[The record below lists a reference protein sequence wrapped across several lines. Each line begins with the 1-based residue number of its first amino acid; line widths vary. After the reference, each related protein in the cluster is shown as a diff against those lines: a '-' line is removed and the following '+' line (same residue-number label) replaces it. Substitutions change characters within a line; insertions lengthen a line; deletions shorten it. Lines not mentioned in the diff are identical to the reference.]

1 MVQAAFFDRV
11 SFDPFAFEQDGLS
24 ASKVD
29 VGGSEIVEALM
40 VTAMIVMLDEGRD
53 LGFKV
58 LLEEVVFKQDA
69 VLQRL
74 VPAFDFPLRL
84 RVAGSAVNLVDL
96 VFLQPFAE
104 IRCDVTRTVAP
115 TEGRVGA
122 TSNGARSFFAASAHR
137 LRWPWPVEV
146 ALECEC
152 SQLIPERPTMTS
164 QNSIPADAVLVAI
177 DIAKVRNEVLIE
189 APGHKRRRRLSVL
202 NTRAEHDHLIA
213 ILQSY
218 DRPVVCA
225 FEATGNYHRPIA
237 WRLVEAG
244 FETRLVSSLALART
258 REALHNS
265 WDKNDP
271 KDAQVILH
279 MLRIHSTQVYH
290 DPLRAGIN
298 DVQEL
303 SKTHEAIANAK
314 TEIQHRILTHY
325 LPLYFPEIERFRG
338 NSRSDWFFAFLDA
351 FPTPSSITTL
361 TKEKFVEAAWDVVG
375 RKVSKSQIL
384 MDIYETAR
392 TSIGLP
398 LPLDAPAIRMFRMVV
413 AEARSLIRQRNEIE
427 AQADDLL
434 RNSRDYQILRQIPG
448 IGPINALTIIAE
460 AGDLRR
466 FHHHRQFLKFC
477 GLDLST
483 QQSGQYRGQTRLSK
497 FGNARLR
504 RTLWIAGQ
512 VAIRQRENGFR
523 HKFERYIARDRDNPD
538 LRRKA
543 MTAIT
548 AKMARVV
555 HAVVKSGSD
564 YRPFVEGRVPGGRT
578 SVS

>member
-1 MVQAAFFDRV
+1 MTILNSTPAA
-11 SFDPFAFEQDGLS
+11 
-24 ASKVD
+24 
-29 VGGSEIVEALM
+29 
-40 VTAMIVMLDEGRD
+40 
-53 LGFKV
+53 
-58 LLEEVVFKQDA
+58 
-69 VLQRL
+69 
-74 VPAFDFPLRL
+74 
-84 RVAGSAVNLVDL
+84 
-96 VFLQPFAE
+96 
-104 IRCDVTRTVAP
+104 
-115 TEGRVGA
+115 
-122 TSNGARSFFAASAHR
+122 
-137 LRWPWPVEV
+137 
-146 ALECEC
+146 
-152 SQLIPERPTMTS
+152 
-164 QNSIPADAVLVAI
+164 AVLVAI
-177 DIAKVRNEVLIE
+177 DVAKMRNEVLIE
-189 APGHKRRRRLSVL
+189 APGHKRRRRLLVL
-202 NTRAEHDHLIA
+202 NTRAEHDHLIEV
-213 ILQSY
+213 LQAY
-218 DRPVVCA
+218 GRPVVCA

-237 WRLVEAG
+237 WRLAEAG
-244 FETRLVSSLALART
+244 FEVRLVSSLALART

-279 MLRIHSTQVYH
+279 MLRIQATQLYH

-303 SKTHEAIANAK
+303 SKTHEAIARAK

-325 LPLYFPEIERFRG
+325 LPLYFPEIDRFRG
-338 NSRSDWFFAFLDA
+338 NSRSDWFFAFLHA
-351 FPTPSSITTL
+351 FPTPASVTAL
-361 TKEKFVEAAWDVVG
+361 TKEEFVAAAWDVVG
-375 RKVSKSQIL
+375 RKVSKTQIL

-392 TSIGLP
+392 SSIGLP
-398 LPLDAPAIRMFRMVV
+398 LPLDAPAIRMFRMVID
-413 AEARSLIRQRNEIE
+413 EARSLIRQRNEIE
-427 AQADDLL
+427 AQADELL
-434 RNSRDYQILRQIPG
+434 RHSQDYQLLRQIPG

-466 FHHHRQFLKFC
+466 FGHHRQFLKFC

-555 HAVVKSGSD
+555 HAVVKGGSD